1 MDPEAVVMNHGLRNI
16 IAIER
21 DKIGAGA
28 YHPSQNA
35 TKATA

>member
-1 MDPEAVVMNHGLRNI
+1 MNRVFAEYNR
-16 IAIER
+16 AIKR